1 MKRRVTLADVAKQA
15 GVHTT
20 TVSLA
25 LRNHPRL
32 PEATRQRL
40 RALAAQ
46 MGYTPD
52 PAMQAL
58 VAYRKNI
65 GSHANGQRL
74 AYLTNWGTQWGWK
87 KALGHDRFH
96 QGATARARELG
107 YELEHF
113 WLGEPGLSHERM
125 SNILH
130 TRGITAVIVAS
141 HTEENDVALRLDWG
155 KFCAVKIDFFPL
167 ATELHNVTNDQR
179 AIVQMAMQRVGAA
192 GYRRVGLVVPSWW
205 DNGVRLAWSAG
216 FLAMQQMLPVAD
228 RIPILNFPEKSDLD
242 RAKGEFAVRP
252 ASRATLGRWLAE
264 HRPEVLISYL
274 PFVRDTLHE
283 LGVTVPRDLAFVDV
297 FLESDSDRRVA
308 GIRQNCQRVGELAVE
323 ILVGQLQQHSY
334 GLPALPTITMVEGTW
349 CDGDSLPQR
358 IAARS
363 A

>member
-40 RALAAQ
+40 RALAEQ
-46 MGYTPD
+46 MGYAPD

-65 GSHANGQRL
+65 GPHSSCQRL
-74 AYLTNWGTQWGWK
+74 AYLTNWTTQWGWK
-87 KALGHDRFH
+87 KALGHDQFH
-96 QGATARARELG
+96 LGATARARELG
-107 YELEHF
+107 FELEHF

-125 SNILH
+125 SKILH
-130 TRGITAVIVAS
+130 TRGINGVIVAS

-155 KFCAVKIDFFPL
+155 KFCGVKIDFFPG

-179 AIVQMAMQRVGAA
+179 AIIQLAMQRVTAA
-192 GYRRVGLVVPSWW
+192 GYRRIGLAIPGWW
-205 DNGVRLAWSAG
+205 DTGVRLAWSAG
-216 FLAMQQMLPVAD
+216 FLAMQQALPPKERV
-228 RIPILNFPEKSDLD
+228 PILNYPE
-242 RAKGEFAVRP
+242 RAEADGLTEGHGIGP
-252 ASRATLGRWLAE
+252 ASRDALGRWLKK
-264 HRPEVLISYL
+264 HGPEVLISYL
-274 PFVRDTLHE
+274 PFVKGALDE
-283 LGVTVPRDLAFVDV
+283 LGVAVPRDLAFVDI
-297 FLESDSDRRVA
+297 FLEGEANGKVA

-349 CDGDSLPQR
+349 RDGASLPQR
-358 IAARS
+358 KAART

>member
-1 MKRRVTLADVAKQA
+1 MKRRVTLADIAKKA

-25 LRNHPRL
+25 MRNHPRL

-40 RALAAQ
+40 RALAEQ

-58 VAYRKNI
+58 VAYRRNT
-65 GSHANGQRL
+65 GPHSSRQHL
-74 AYLTNWGTQWGWK
+74 AYLTNWSSQWGWK
-87 KALGHDRFH
+87 KALGHDQFH
-96 QGATARARELG
+96 AGALGRARELG
-107 YELEHF
+107 FELEHF

-125 SNILH
+125 STILH
-130 TRGITAVIVAS
+130 TRGIAGVIVAS
-141 HTEENDVALRLDWG
+141 HTAENDVALRLDWP
-155 KFCAVKIDFFPL
+155 KFCAVKIDFFPV

-179 AIVQMAMQRVGAA
+179 AIIQLAMQRVTTA
-192 GYRRVGLVVPSWW
+192 GYRRIGLVVPSWW

-228 RIPILNFPEKSDLD
+228 RVPILNFPEKSDLD
-242 RAKGEFAVRP
+242 RSKEELVVRP
-252 ASRATLGRWLAE
+252 GSRATLGRWLAE

-274 PFVRDTLHE
+274 PFVKETLDD
-283 LGVTVPRDLAFVDV
+283 LGVSVPRDLAFVDV
-297 FLESDSDRRVA
+297 FLESESDRRVA
-308 GIRQNCQRVGELAVE
+308 GIRQNCHRVGELAVE
-323 ILVGQLQQHSY
+323 TLVGQLQQHSY

-349 CDGDSLPQR
+349 RDGDSLPQR
-358 IAARS
+358 VAARS

>member
-1 MKRRVTLADVAKQA
+1 MKRRVTLADIAKKA

-40 RALAAQ
+40 RALAEQ

-65 GSHANGQRL
+65 GPHSSGLRL
-74 AYLTNWGTQWGWK
+74 AYLTNWTTQWGWK
-87 KALGHDRFH
+87 KALGHDQFH

-125 SNILH
+125 SSILH
-130 TRGITAVIVAS
+130 ARGITGVIVAS
-141 HTEENDVALRLDWG
+141 HTEENDVALELEWK
-155 KFCAVKIDFFPL
+155 KFCAVKIDFFPV

-179 AIVQMAMQRVGAA
+179 AIVQMAMQRVAAA
-192 GYRRVGLVVPSWW
+192 GYRRVGLVIPSWW

-242 RAKGEFAVRP
+242 RTKGEFSVRP
-252 ASRATLGRWLAE
+252 ASRVTLERWLTE
-264 HRPEVLISYL
+264 HRPEVLISFL
-274 PFVRDTLHE
+274 PFVKDALNE
-283 LGVTVPRDLAFVDV
+283 LRVTVPRDLAFVDV

-308 GIRQNCQRVGELAVE
+308 GIRQNCHRVGEVAVE

-349 CDGDSLPQR
+349 RDGDSLPQR
-358 IAARS
+358 TAARS